1 MNKDVIYIEPEDD
14 ITDIIT
20 KIENSKE
27 KIIALVPPK
36 KASVFRS
43 IVNIKLIAKAG
54 VNVDK
59 TVVIVT
65 TDPSIVKLAGV
76 TKLPVTKDL
85 QSAPVI
91 PEDEAKD
98 EIKTASEEAVLA
110 ADAGETEEEIVE
122 MVEAEAKPEKKE
134 TKASEEDAEPEKT
147 EEKDAKLE
155 KTEKDEDEPE
165 KSGKKMPKKSTGRWL
180 FDHRRILIFSGVGLI
195 VLVLVLVW
203 MFGVAP
209 AADITVAVRTT
220 TTNFSENAT
229 FTTKPEEENIAE
241 GKFYLTEK
249 KIEEKSEVEFEA
261 TGEKNVG
268 EKATGSVVVY
278 KYFRGKESASVSTGA
293 SFVHDG
299 LRFVAT
305 EDISFGW
312 DGSDIDKCEN
322 KGQASSILSGCLIYA
337 RVSVEAAEPGEKYN
351 ISASNDWATNAGVSG
366 AYSDNAMSGGNDKAI
381 TVVLQS
387 DIDDAV
393 TKIAAENAS
402 KEDVNK
408 NKLLATIEEGSFVI
422 NSSYKQTL
430 SEPTSEP
437 KVGEEVEE
445 GKKAKLSI
453 TTTDSIYIVDKTKV
467 EEFISEKAKLANN
480 YKIYKMNDPFIE
492 NFTAVGEG
500 YIGKIKT
507 SFVSGPKVTEND
519 VIDIIKG
526 KGLGEA
532 RADLLDA
539 FSGIDSNKTKINV
552 SYPWVFSIPSNPTK
566 ITVTIEVEE

>member
-54 VNVDK
+54 VNASK
-59 TVVIVT
+59 TVVLVT

-76 TKLPVTKDL
+76 TKLPVTKNL

-91 PEDEAKD
+91 PETDTEVARTN
-98 EIKTASEEAVLA
+98 EVETEEVLA

-122 MVEAEAKPEKKE
+122 
-134 TKASEEDAEPEKT
+134 TIEDEAEPEKKGAEKEHKENEDEEK
-147 EEKDAKLE
+147 EEKDEADDKKE
-155 KTEKDEDEPE
+155 KE
-165 KSGKKMPKKSTGRWL
+165 KKSKKKTGNWFLDYKKRL
-180 FDHRRILIFSGVGLI
+180 IFGGVGAVLLILI
-195 VLVLVLVW
+195 LVW
-203 MFGVAP
+203 AFGIAP
-209 AADITVAVRTT
+209 AADVVVAVRTT
-220 TTNFSENAT
+220 TTNFSESAT
-229 FTTKPEEENIAE
+229 FTNNLVEENIAE

-249 KIEEKSEVEFEA
+249 KIENKNEIEFEA
-261 TGEKNVG
+261 TGKKNVG
-268 EKATGSVVVY
+268 EKATGDVVIYAYFTEKGTRSV
-278 KYFRGKESASVSTGA
+278 EEGA
-293 SFVHDG
+293 TFTNNG
-299 LRFVAT
+299 LKFVADEGET
-305 EDISFGW
+305 LSW
-312 DGSDIDKCEN
+312 DLDASKCEN
-322 KGQASSILSGCLIYA
+322 SGQASAFTSGCLISG
-337 RVSVEAAEPGEKYN
+337 RVAVTAAAPGEQYN
-351 ISASNDWATNAGVSG
+351 IAATSSGWTTTANVGV
-366 AYSDNAMSGGNDKAI
+366 YSDNAMAGGSDKTV
-381 TVVLQS
+381 TVVQQS
-387 DIDDAV
+387 DIDAALA
-393 TKIAAENAS
+393 KIVDENVSTEATR
-402 KEDVNK
+402 KEQ
-408 NKLLATIEEGSFVI
+408 LIATIEDGAFVI
-422 NSSYKQTL
+422 ESSYKQKL
-430 SEPTSEP
+430 SDPVSSP
-437 KVGEEVEE
+437 KLGEEVEE
-445 GKKAKLSI
+445 GKKAKLSAVM
-453 TTTDSIYIVDKTKV
+453 TDSIYVIDKTKV
-467 EEFISEKAKLANN
+467 EEFISEKAKLAEN

-492 NFTAVGEG
+492 NFTAVGDG

-552 SYPWVFSIPSNPTK
+552 SYPWVFSIPSNPVK

>member
-54 VNVDK
+54 VNAEK
-59 TVVIVT
+59 TVVLVT
-65 TDPSIVKLAGV
+65 TDPSIMKLAGV

-85 QSAPVI
+85 QSAPTI
-91 PEDEAKD
+91 PENDAED
-98 EIKTASEEAVLA
+98 EIETTSEEAVLE

-122 MVEAEAKPEKKE
+122 TVEAEAKSEKKE
-134 TKASEEDAEPEKT
+134 KKEDAEDGGEYDD
-147 EEKDAKLE
+147 EAKDDAGSGSAKA
-155 KTEKDEDEPE
+155 D
-165 KSGKKMPKKSTGRWL
+165 KKKPKKSTGRWL
-180 FDHRRILIFSGVGLI
+180 MDHRKRLIFGGAGALVLILI
-195 VLVLVLVW
+195 LVW
-203 MFGVAP
+203 AFGVAP

-229 FTTKPEEENIAE
+229 FTTKPEEENVAE

-249 KIEEKSEVEFEA
+249 KIEEKTEVEFEA
-261 TGEKNVG
+261 TGKKNIG

-278 KYFRGKESASVSTGA
+278 KYFRGKENTAINTGA

-312 DGSDIDKCEN
+312 DGNDINKCEN
-322 KGQASSILSGCLIYA
+322 QGQASSILSGCLIYA
-337 RVSVEAAEPGEKYN
+337 RVSVQAAEPGEKYN
-351 ISASNDWATNAGVSG
+351 VSASNDWTTSAAVSG
-366 AYSDNAMSGGNDKAI
+366 AYSDNAMSGGNDK
-381 TVVLQS
+381 TVKVVLQS
-387 DIDDAV
+387 DIDEAV
-393 TKIAAENAS
+393 AKIAAENAS

-422 NSSYKQTL
+422 NSSFKQTL
-430 SEPTSEP
+430 GEPDSDP
-437 KVGEEVEE
+437 KVGEEVKDD
-445 GKKAKLSI
+445 KKAKLTI
-453 TTTDSIYIVDKTKV
+453 TTTDSIYIVDKIKV
-467 EEFISEKAKLANN
+467 EEFISEKAKLAGN

-492 NFTAVGEG
+492 NFTAVGGG

-519 VIDIIKG
+519 VVNIIKG

-552 SYPWVFSIPSNPTK
+552 SYPWVFSIPNNPTK

>member
-54 VNVDK
+54 VNAEK
-59 TVVIVT
+59 TVVLVT

-85 QSAPVI
+85 QSAPTI
-91 PEDEAKD
+91 PENDAED
-98 EIKTASEEAVLA
+98 EIETTSEEAVLE

-122 MVEAEAKPEKKE
+122 TVEAEAKSEKKE
-134 TKASEEDAEPEKT
+134 KKEGAEDGGEYDDEAKDDAGSGSAKAD
-147 EEKDAKLE
+147 
-155 KTEKDEDEPE
+155 
-165 KSGKKMPKKSTGRWL
+165 KKKPKKSTGRWL
-180 FDHRRILIFSGVGLI
+180 MDHRKRLIFGGAGALVLILI
-195 VLVLVLVW
+195 LVW
-203 MFGVAP
+203 AFGVAP

-229 FTTKPEEENIAE
+229 FTTKPEEENVAE

-249 KIEEKSEVEFEA
+249 KIEEKTEVEFEA
-261 TGEKNVG
+261 TGKKNIG

-278 KYFRGKESASVSTGA
+278 KYFRGKENTAINTGA
-293 SFVHDG
+293 SFVHGG

-312 DGSDIDKCEN
+312 DGNDINKCEN
-322 KGQASSILSGCLIYA
+322 QGQASSILSGCLIYA
-337 RVSVEAAEPGEKYN
+337 RVSVQAAEPGEKYN
-351 ISASNDWATNAGVSG
+351 VSASNDWTTSAAVSG
-366 AYSDNAMSGGNDKAI
+366 AYSDNAMSGGNDK
-381 TVVLQS
+381 TVKVVLQS
-387 DIDDAV
+387 DIDEAV
-393 TKIAAENAS
+393 AKIAAENAS

-422 NSSYKQTL
+422 NSSFKQTL
-430 SEPTSEP
+430 GEPDSDP
-437 KVGEEVEE
+437 KVGEEVKDD
-445 GKKAKLSI
+445 KKAKLTI
-453 TTTDSIYIVDKTKV
+453 TTTDSIYIVDKIKV
-467 EEFISEKAKLANN
+467 EEFISEKAKLAGN

-492 NFTAVGEG
+492 NFTAVGGG

-519 VIDIIKG
+519 VVNIIKG

-552 SYPWVFSIPSNPTK
+552 SYPWVFSIPNNPTK

>member
-36 KASVFRS
+36 KANVFRS
-43 IVNIKLIAKAG
+43 IVNIKLITKAG
-54 VNVDK
+54 VNAEK
-59 TVVIVT
+59 TVVLVT
-65 TDPSIVKLAGV
+65 TDPSIVKLASV

-85 QSAPVI
+85 QTAPVI
-91 PEDEAKD
+91 PEDGAAD
-98 EIKTASEEAVLA
+98 EIETTSEEAVLE

-122 MVEAEAKPEKKE
+122 TIEEEAKPE
-134 TKASEEDAEPEKT
+134 
-147 EEKDAKLE
+147 
-155 KTEKDEDEPE
+155 EDEPE
-165 KSGKKMPKKSTGRWL
+165 NTDEEVSDSPKSADSKGDNKPEKSNKKMPKRGAGRWF
-180 FDHRRILIFSGVGLI
+180 FDHKKLLIFSGVGAIFLI
-195 VLVLVLVW
+195 LILVW
-203 MFGVAP
+203 AFGIAP
-209 AADITVAVRTT
+209 AANITVSVRTT

-229 FTTKPEEENIAE
+229 FTTKVDEENIAE

-249 KIEEKSEVEFEA
+249 KLEEKSEVEFEA
-261 TGEKNVG
+261 TGKKNVG
-268 EKATGSVVVY
+268 EKASGSVNIYAYFSNAGTIAVNKGSTYFTLTNDNVGTL
-278 KYFRGKESASVSTGA
+278 KY
-293 SFVHDG
+293 
-299 LRFVAT
+299 VAE
-305 EDISFGW
+305 EDVQLSW
-312 DGSDIDKCEN
+312 DGNLSNCRDQLEVT
-322 KGQASSILSGCLIYA
+322 SSGIQCRRDGT
-337 RVSVEAAEPGEKYN
+337 VKVVAAEPGEEYN
-351 ISASNDWATNAGVSG
+351 IGATTGGWRANVAVWTTSG
-366 AYSDNAMSGGNDKAI
+366 SEMTGGSDKTI
-381 TVVLQS
+381 TTVLQS
-387 DIDDAV
+387 DIDAAV
-393 TKIAAENAS
+393 AKVAEENAS
-402 KEDVNK
+402 KEDINK

-422 NSSYKQTL
+422 NSSYKQTM

-437 KVGEEVEE
+437 KVGEEVKE

-492 NFTAVGEG
+492 NFMAVGEG
-500 YIGKIKT
+500 YVGKIKT

-519 VIDIIKG
+519 VVNIIKG

-552 SYPWVFSIPSNPTK
+552 SYPWVFSIPNNPTK

>member
-65 TDPSIVKLAGV
+65 TDPSIIKLAGV
-76 TKLPVTKDL
+76 TKLPVTKNL

-98 EIKTASEEAVLA
+98 EVETTSEEAVLA
-110 ADAGETEEEIVE
+110 ADASETEEEIVE
-122 MVEAEAKPEKKE
+122 MVEAEAKPEKKDDKE
-134 TKASEEDAEPEKT
+134 KDDEPKKT
-147 EEKDAKLE
+147 EKEDEKKA
-155 KTEKDEDEPE
+155 EKDEDEPE

-180 FDHRRILIFSGVGLI
+180 FDHRRILIFGGVGM
-195 VLVLVLVW
+195 VALVLILVW

-229 FTTKPEEENIAE
+229 FTTKPDEENIAE

-249 KIEEKSEVEFEA
+249 KIEEKSEVEFAA
-261 TGEKNVG
+261 TGKKNVG
-268 EKATGSVVVY
+268 EKATGNVVVY
-278 KYFRGKESASVSTGA
+278 KYFRGNQSASVSTGA

-312 DGSDIDKCEN
+312 DGDDLNKCEN
-322 KGQASSILSGCLIYA
+322 KNQGSLVVSGCLIYV
-337 RVSVEAAEPGEKYN
+337 RVNVEAAEPGEKYN
-351 ISASNDWATNAGVSG
+351 ISASNDWATSAGVSG
-366 AYSDNAMSGGNDKAI
+366 AYSDSAMSGGNDKTI

-393 TKIAAENAS
+393 AKIAAENAS

-422 NSSYKQTL
+422 NSSYKQTM

-480 YKIYKMNDPFIE
+480 YKIYKMNDPFVE

>member
-54 VNVDK
+54 VNAEK
-59 TVVIVT
+59 TVVLVT
-65 TDPSIVKLAGV
+65 TDPSITKLAGV

-85 QSAPVI
+85 QSAPTI
-91 PEDEAKD
+91 PENDAED
-98 EIKTASEEAVLA
+98 EIETTSEEAVLE
-110 ADAGETEEEIVE
+110 ADADETEEEIVE
-122 MVEAEAKPEKKE
+122 TVEAEAKPEKKE
-134 TKASEEDAEPEKT
+134 KKEDTEDDSEHDDEAKDDAGSGLAKAD
-147 EEKDAKLE
+147 
-155 KTEKDEDEPE
+155 
-165 KSGKKMPKKSTGRWL
+165 KKKPKKSTGRWL
-180 FDHRRILIFSGVGLI
+180 MDHKKRLIFGGAGALVLILILI
-195 VLVLVLVW
+195 W
-203 MFGVAP
+203 AFGVAP

-229 FTTKPEEENIAE
+229 FTTKPEEENVAE

-249 KIEEKSEVEFEA
+249 KIEEKTEVEFEA
-261 TGEKNVG
+261 TGKKNIG

-278 KYFRGKESASVSTGA
+278 KYFRGKENTAINTGA

-305 EDISFGW
+305 EDVSFGW
-312 DGSDIDKCEN
+312 DGNDIDKCEN
-322 KGQASSILSGCLIYA
+322 RGQASSILSGCLIYA
-337 RVSVEAAEPGEKYN
+337 RVSVQAAEPGEKYN
-351 ISASNDWATNAGVSG
+351 VSASNDWTTSAAVSG
-366 AYSDNAMSGGNDKAI
+366 AYSDNAMSGGNDK
-381 TVVLQS
+381 TVKVVLQS
-387 DIDDAV
+387 DIDEAV
-393 TKIAAENAS
+393 AKIAAENAS

-422 NSSYKQTL
+422 NSSFKQTL
-430 SEPTSEP
+430 GEPGSDP
-437 KVGEEVEE
+437 KVGEEVKDD
-445 GKKAKLSI
+445 KKAKLTI
-453 TTTDSIYIVDKTKV
+453 TTTDSIYIVDKIKV
-467 EEFISEKAKLANN
+467 EEFISEKAKLAGN

-519 VIDIIKG
+519 VVNIIKG

-552 SYPWVFSIPSNPTK
+552 SYPWVFSIPNNPTK

>member
-65 TDPSIVKLAGV
+65 TDPSIIKLAGV
-76 TKLPVTKDL
+76 TKLPVTKNL

-98 EIKTASEEAVLA
+98 EVETTSEEAVLA
-110 ADAGETEEEIVE
+110 ADASETEEEIVE
-122 MVEAEAKPEKKE
+122 MVEAEAKPEKKDD
-134 TKASEEDAEPEKT
+134 K
-147 EEKDAKLE
+147 EKDDEPKKAE
-155 KTEKDEDEPE
+155 KEDEKKAEKDEDEPE

-180 FDHRRILIFSGVGLI
+180 FDHRRILIFGGVGM
-195 VLVLVLVW
+195 VALVLILVW

-229 FTTKPEEENIAE
+229 FTTKPDEENIAE

-261 TGEKNVG
+261 TGKKNVG
-268 EKATGSVVVY
+268 EKATGNVVVY
-278 KYFRGKESASVSTGA
+278 KYFRGNQSASVSTGA

-312 DGSDIDKCEN
+312 DGDDLNKCEN
-322 KGQASSILSGCLIYA
+322 KNQGSLVVSGCLIYA
-337 RVSVEAAEPGEKYN
+337 RVNVEAAEPGEKYN
-351 ISASNDWATNAGVSG
+351 ISASNDWATSAGVSG
-366 AYSDNAMSGGNDKAI
+366 AYSDSAMSGGNDKTI

-393 TKIAAENAS
+393 AKIAAENAS

-422 NSSYKQTL
+422 NSSYKQTM

>member
-54 VNVDK
+54 VNAEK
-59 TVVIVT
+59 TVVLVT
-65 TDPSIVKLAGV
+65 TDPSIMKLAGV

-85 QSAPVI
+85 QSAPTI
-91 PEDEAKD
+91 PENDAED
-98 EIKTASEEAVLA
+98 EIETTSEEAVLE

-122 MVEAEAKPEKKE
+122 TVEAEAKSEKKE
-134 TKASEEDAEPEKT
+134 KKEDAEDGGEYDD
-147 EEKDAKLE
+147 EAKDDAGSGSAKA
-155 KTEKDEDEPE
+155 D
-165 KSGKKMPKKSTGRWL
+165 KKKPKKSTGRWL
-180 FDHRRILIFSGVGLI
+180 MDHRKRLIFGGAGALVLILI
-195 VLVLVLVW
+195 LVW
-203 MFGVAP
+203 AFGVAP

-229 FTTKPEEENIAE
+229 FTTKPEEENVAE

-249 KIEEKSEVEFEA
+249 KIEEKTEVEFEA
-261 TGEKNVG
+261 TGKKNIG

-278 KYFRGKESASVSTGA
+278 KYFRGKENTAINTGA

-312 DGSDIDKCEN
+312 DGNDINKCEN
-322 KGQASSILSGCLIYA
+322 QGQASSILSGCLIYA
-337 RVSVEAAEPGEKYN
+337 RVSVQAAEPGEKYN
-351 ISASNDWATNAGVSG
+351 VSASNDWTTSAAVSG
-366 AYSDNAMSGGNDKAI
+366 AYSDNAMSGGNDK
-381 TVVLQS
+381 TVKVVLQS
-387 DIDDAV
+387 DIDEAV
-393 TKIAAENAS
+393 AKIAAENAS

-422 NSSYKQTL
+422 NSSFKQTL
-430 SEPTSEP
+430 GEPDSDP
-437 KVGEEVEE
+437 KVGEEVKDD
-445 GKKAKLSI
+445 KKAKLTI
-453 TTTDSIYIVDKTKV
+453 TTTDSIYIVDKIKV
-467 EEFISEKAKLANN
+467 EEFISEKAKLAGN

-492 NFTAVGEG
+492 NFTAVGGG

-519 VIDIIKG
+519 VVNIIKG
-526 KGLGEA
+526 KGLG
-532 RADLLDA
+532 
-539 FSGIDSNKTKINV
+539 DSNKTKINV
-552 SYPWVFSIPSNPTK
+552 SYPWVFSIPNNPTK